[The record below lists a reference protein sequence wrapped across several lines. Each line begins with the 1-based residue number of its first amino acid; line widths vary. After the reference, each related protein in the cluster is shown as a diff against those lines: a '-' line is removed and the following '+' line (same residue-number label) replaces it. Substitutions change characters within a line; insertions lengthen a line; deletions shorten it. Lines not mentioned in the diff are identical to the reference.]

1 LQFGLFVSQ
10 ADEYN
15 ELEGVPEPGEII
27 VGKYRIE
34 HLIGL
39 GGMGC
44 VVAATHLGLEQRVA
58 IKFLLARYASN
69 AQHVMRFEREA
80 KAAARLKS
88 DHVAKVLDV
97 GVLPSGTP
105 YMVMELLEGEDLAA
119 RLQQGPL
126 PLADAAD
133 ILLEASEGLA
143 EAHRAGIVHRD
154 LKPGNLFLAQQSD
167 GSTRVKV
174 LDFGISKIVDGPGTD
189 LTKTSTLM
197 GSPLYMSP
205 EQMMSAKGTDARS
218 DIWALGCI
226 LFECVSGRP
235 PFLAETLPEVCS
247 LILTSPPAKLREL
260 APHLPIEL
268 EAAIERALVK
278 LPEDRYADLGEMAAE
293 VAPFAGAR
301 GRESVAMIGRMLG
314 RDAPPSHESLPPPTP
329 PAQPMW
335 PSLVHAHTAAPVAQ
349 TMPVNPPSHKAI
361 AIAGAVLLSIA
372 AIGTLALS
380 TRIDRDAAPASAPQP
395 SVSERSES
403 ESSEPAVE
411 LVPATPIQDKHE
423 PVASASASASAAVP
437 VLASAPP
444 VRKSPPPKRQL
455 RVKPGDSL
463 FNTP

>member
-1 LQFGLFVSQ
+1 MWE

-44 VVAATHLGLEQRVA
+44 VAAATHLGLEQRVA

-69 AQHVMRFEREA
+69 PQHVMRFEREA

-88 DHVAKVLDV
+88 DHVTKVLDV

-119 RLQQGPL
+119 RLQHGPL
-126 PLADAAD
+126 SVADAAD
-133 ILLEASEGLA
+133 ILLEAGEGLA

-154 LKPGNLFLAQQSD
+154 LKPGNLFLARQSD

-247 LILTSPPAKLREL
+247 LILASPPAKLREV
-260 APHLPIEL
+260 APHLPAEL
-268 EAAIERALVK
+268 ETAIERALVK
-278 LPEDRYADLGEMAAE
+278 QPDGRYADLGEMADE
-293 VAPFAGAR
+293 LAPFSGAR
-301 GRESVAMIGRMLG
+301 GRESALMIRRMLG
-314 RDAPPSHESLPPPTP
+314 REAPPSHESLPPPAPPTP
-329 PAQPMW
+329 VPMW

-349 TMPVNPPSHKAI
+349 TMPVNPPAHKAI
-361 AIAGAVLLSIA
+361 AIAGAVLLGIA
-372 AIGTLALS
+372 AITTLALS
-380 TRIDRDAAPASAPQP
+380 ARMGRDASPAAAPELTGAPEP
-395 SVSERSES
+395 
-403 ESSEPAVE
+403 SEPAVE
-411 LVPATPIQDKHE
+411 VAPAPSIEEKR
-423 PVASASASASAAVP
+423 PLASASAP

-444 VRKSPPPKRQL
+444 VRKRPPPRRPL